1 MTNDLMKRIKELDV
15 FSLIVFRHIFESGH
29 ANEVAR
35 SLGVSASK
43 ISRSL
48 NALRVAFNNDLFYR
62 RQQGLKPTLLA
73 EKLYPNICVFTDS
86 LDQFKKLLVD
96 EFEYREELVL
106 KLGVLPMFMRV
117 VAERL
122 AQPEIKS
129 KIGKV
134 QIISWN
140 DNSIDN
146 LHKGELDFGIAYELA
161 DGFELTQEKIID
173 TEALC
178 IVANE
183 QHPIWQLNDISLD
196 DLSEHPFVYI
206 ASKGFNDRLDPF
218 EQYCRENERVLTNV
232 TAVRS
237 YGEWCCHLLTMDSV
251 ALAHISELNVT
262 NSIIGLRAERM
273 QDCEFERLD
282 SALRTPRVL
291 FVERSKMLRRY
302 DEHLRQ
308 FLMAQFYDVFRD
320 NMVIN

>member
-1 MTNDLMKRIKELDV
+1 MTKDLMKRIKELDV

-35 SLGVSASK
+35 TLGVSASK

-96 EFEYREELVL
+96 EYEYHEELVL

-122 AQPEIKS
+122 SQPEIKS

-134 QIISWN
+134 QIISWD

-146 LHKGELDFGIAYELA
+146 LHKGDLDFGITYELA
-161 DGFELTQEKIID
+161 EGYELTQEKIID
-173 TEALC
+173 TDALC
-178 IVANE
+178 VVANE
-183 QHPIWQLNDISLD
+183 QHPIWQLKNILLE
-196 DLSEHPFVYI
+196 DLSEFPFVYI
-206 ASKGFNDRLDPF
+206 ANKGFNDRLDP
-218 EQYCRENERVLTNV
+218 R
-232 TAVRS
+232 ARS
-237 YGEWCCHLLTMDSV
+237 
-251 ALAHISELNVT
+251 
-262 NSIIGLRAERM
+262 
-273 QDCEFERLD
+273 
-282 SALRTPRVL
+282 RT
-291 FVERSKMLRRY
+291 
-302 DEHLRQ
+302 
-308 FLMAQFYDVFRD
+308 
-320 NMVIN
+320 